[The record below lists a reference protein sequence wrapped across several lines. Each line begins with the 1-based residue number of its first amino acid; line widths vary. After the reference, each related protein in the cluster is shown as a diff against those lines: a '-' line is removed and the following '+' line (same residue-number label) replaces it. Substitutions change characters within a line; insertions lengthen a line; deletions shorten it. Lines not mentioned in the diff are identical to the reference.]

1 MNGPR
6 DAASAGLMIVVSMV
20 LVAAA
25 GYGLGS
31 LFGAAVA
38 IGLVGG
44 FAGLFL
50 GLWLVYTRFNVG

>member
-1 MNGPR
+1 MTGPA
-6 DAASAGLMIVVSMV
+6 DAASAGLMIVVSLV

-31 LFGAAVA
+31 LFGAAVPLA
-38 IGLVGG
+38 FIGG

-50 GLWLVYTRFNVG
+50 GLWLVYTRFKNV